1 MEAKIEIYSRWGEMV
16 YKNKLDNGDWDGT
29 YQGKIA
35 PSGTYVYKITDINF
49 NIKHKGTV
57 SLIR

>member
-1 MEAKIEIYSRWGEMV
+1 MV

-49 NIKHKGTV
+49 NIKHNYFLNKVYFG
-57 SLIR
+57 